1 MANAQPNIVF
11 IITDH
16 QAYYGHDRA
25 GEYEYK
31 WDNFERFAAEGVRFN
46 RAYSVCPLCSPARSS
61 MMTGVYPSSHG
72 IIMNTEAELN
82 SAIKPISIRVKV
94 TIQPL
99 LVAGGLSQRLRR
111 QMALRPRAPA
121 D

>member
-1 MANAQPNIVF
+1 MANSQPNIVF

-16 QAYYGHDRA
+16 QAFYGHDRD

-31 WDNFERFAAEGVRFN
+31 WENFERFAAEGVRFD

-72 IIMNTEAELN
+72 IIMNTEGSCLRESGRSRLGPTAL
-82 SAIKPISIRVKV
+82 
-94 TIQPL
+94 QPL
-99 LVAGGLSQRLRR
+99 SVAGRIS
-111 QMALRPRAPA
+111 
-121 D
+121 